1 MDLLGPIAKEAGDP
15 AKTDRVGVLKPER
28 REAPSVLLAGMPASR
43 RRVWLNEA
51 LAPTTG
57 PGYKGRMARA
67 RHLLL
72 ALLAVIGVLSV
83 MPMAKASPACPLEA
97 ATASMPMMH
106 HHGSSAPATDNSCPA
121 CLAVLASLP
130 KDEGRA
136 LAPAALSASLA
147 EQLSGI
153 DPGLDPP
160 PPRPA

>member
-43 RRVWLNEA
+43 RRVWLNEE
-51 LAPTTG
+51 LAPATG

-72 ALLAVIGVLSV
+72 ALLAVIGLSV

-106 HHGSSAPATDNSCPA
+106 HHGPSAPATDNSCPA

-130 KDEGRA
+130 MDEGHVLR
-136 LAPAALSASLA
+136 PAALSGGLA
-147 EQLSGI
+147 VQLSGI